1 MLIPVVSDAK
11 KAAGALAWA
20 VNEMLQRYKIFSE
33 YDCKDIDSYNSLIE
47 KNMNYMEKN
56 PPVVNE
62 EGEEVQPVLEVNGL
76 PVAKEKMSRVVIA
89 IDELADLMMAA
100 PSELRTQ
107 SADLLRWLVPQ
118 VCTLSLQPKDLPLM

>member
-1 MLIPVVSDAK
+1 
-11 KAAGALAWA
+11 
-20 VNEMLQRYKIFSE
+20 
-33 YDCKDIDSYNSLIE
+33 
-47 KNMNYMEKN
+47 MNYMEKN